1 MWDLK
6 RDDASELTNQKE
18 ALRTSLW
25 LLVGRMGEGVV
36 RELGMGMHT
45 MQYLKWVTNNV
56 LLYSPED
63 SARCYVAAWMGG
75 GFGGE

>member
-36 RELGMGMHT
+36 RELGMGT
-45 MQYLKWVTNNV
+45 
-56 LLYSPED
+56 
-63 SARCYVAAWMGG
+63 
-75 GFGGE
+75 

>member
-1 MWDLK
+1 MWALK

-36 RELGMGMHT
+36 RELGMGT
-45 MQYLKWVTNNV
+45 YTVQRLRWVTNKV
-56 LLYSPED
+56 LLYSPGD
-63 SARCYVAAWMGG
+63 SARCCVAARMGG